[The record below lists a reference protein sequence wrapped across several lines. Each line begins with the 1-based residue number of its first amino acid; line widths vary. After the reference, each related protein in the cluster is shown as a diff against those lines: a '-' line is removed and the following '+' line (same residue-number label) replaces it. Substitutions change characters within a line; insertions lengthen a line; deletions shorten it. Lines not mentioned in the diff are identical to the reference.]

1 MPYTKLC
8 RKWHIDRQKEKDRE
22 KELIGSVSVINRLGM
37 TQAYLDHQGRFTT
50 IRKQK
55 GLSS

>member
-22 KELIGSVSVINRLGM
+22 KELIGSVSVINRVFVVPGSIENYIHNLA
-37 TQAYLDHQGRFTT
+37 TSKLY
-50 IRKQK
+50 K
-55 GLSS
+55 SP